1 MGTGLVLLVTPEET
15 RTWCGK
21 HLCCREKDHEGACEV
36 DETML
41 DFPCPH
47 GCTHHRVASQEPTAC
62 GHYHSP
68 SEWGHHEQ
76 KHNSEYWKA
85 IGDGRSS

>member
-1 MGTGLVLLVTPEET
+1 MTEY
-15 RTWCGK
+15 
-21 HLCCREKDHEGACEV
+21 
-36 DETML
+36 
-41 DFPCPH
+41 PCPH
-47 GCTHHRVASQEPTAC
+47 GCTNHTVKSEEPTAC